1 MAYVMPLLPVMPNF
15 NSNLSNATAYMLPV
29 MIFSTC
35 SYLWCFF
42 LT

>member
-29 MIFSTC
+29 MIFQLVATC
-35 SYLWCFF
+35 DAFF
-42 LT
+42 